1 MSGCL
6 RLLSPGALP
15 INASS
20 FTHYLK
26 LPSFPMTNVPQPF
39 PIGHKLTRPDARK
52 FAEELWHG
60 RLAKTTRV
68 GRLAGLLLVGISL
81 LVRFFV
87 EVPREA
93 SLPLNNLVFFAG
105 AALLLFASV
114 AIPVTTQCLLLSHRR
129 AGVAKTRLRR

>member
-81 LVRFFV
+81 
-87 EVPREA
+87 
-93 SLPLNNLVFFAG
+93 PLNNLVFFAG

-129 AGVAKTRLRR
+129 AGVTKTRLPR